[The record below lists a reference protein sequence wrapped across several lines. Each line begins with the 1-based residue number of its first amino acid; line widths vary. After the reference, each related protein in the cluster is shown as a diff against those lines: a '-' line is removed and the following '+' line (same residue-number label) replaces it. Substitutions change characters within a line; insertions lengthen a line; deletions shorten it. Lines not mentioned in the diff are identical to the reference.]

1 MKSEASKA
9 DKNLTETIIAELTKQ
24 NVIINKKTYHGLDSF
39 YKSSTAKHTI
49 DFTIIKP
56 SPSTCNNIS
65 NDKLTHQKQ
74 LNKSLFQ
81 SYPEISGNLLNINTP
96 LVATFSENQ
105 RGITAS
111 HKLKRISALI
121 KTLKHLY

>member
-56 SPSTCNNIS
+56 SPSASNNIS

-74 LNKSLFQ
+74 LNKSLSQ

-105 RGITAS
+105 RGITA
-111 HKLKRISALI
+111 
-121 KTLKHLY
+121 